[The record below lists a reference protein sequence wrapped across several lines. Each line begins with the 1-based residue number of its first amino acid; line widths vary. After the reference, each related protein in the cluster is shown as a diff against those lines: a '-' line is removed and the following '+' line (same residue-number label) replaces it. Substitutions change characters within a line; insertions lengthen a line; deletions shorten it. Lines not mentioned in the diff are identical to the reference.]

1 MKEFLDYY
9 VVRNNA
15 IKLAHRMF
23 SEGFVPDIIYV
34 PLRGGAYLGNVIS
47 EYYKIALRNTDH
59 KPVRYA
65 ALVAGS
71 YSGVKNHGDVVIQG
85 WTYPPEKVKPDEK
98 ILFVDDIF
106 DSGRTINFIIKHL
119 ISLGLKRE
127 NIVIAV
133 HDYKI
138 QEYKN
143 EMPEILPDYYCRKHV
158 IKREEDE
165 IWINYQSHELVG
177 LSKDEL
183 ENHFYN
189 EDPTLREALS
199 ILE

>member
-85 WTYPPEKVKPDEK
+85 WTYPPEKVDPDEK

-119 ISLGLKRE
+119 LSLGLKRE